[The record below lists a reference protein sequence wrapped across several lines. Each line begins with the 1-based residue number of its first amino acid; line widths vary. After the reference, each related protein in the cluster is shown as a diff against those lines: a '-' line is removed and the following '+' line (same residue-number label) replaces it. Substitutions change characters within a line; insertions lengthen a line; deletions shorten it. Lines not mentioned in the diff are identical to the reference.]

1 MTGILQPNANYF
13 RKTSF
18 GPPTNM
24 VKRNLPATGISVQD
38 HKLFTRSK
46 SIKIVE
52 CVVALDLSQIALA
65 LKWDAER

>member
-1 MTGILQPNANYF
+1 
-13 RKTSF
+13 
-18 GPPTNM
+18 M

-38 HKLFTRSK
+38 HKLFTSSK